1 MLTKYK
7 TGTITY
13 DAIGNPT
20 SYYNGARYAL
30 TWQGRQLMTAS
41 KSGKTLSFSYNKDGI
56 RTSKTVDG
64 VEHIYYINGTQILAE
79 EWDTNLLVYI
89 YDTNGAPI
97 GMRYRRSTD
106 TEGVWYTF
114 WYEKNLQG
122 DVIAVYNEQAPP
134 TTK

>member
-1 MLTKYK
+1 M
-7 TGTITY
+7 
-13 DAIGNPT
+13 
-20 SYYNGARYAL
+20 
-30 TWQGRQLMTAS
+30 
-41 KSGKTLSFSYNKDGI
+41 KSRGKAKIFSSFTCNEDGI
-56 RTSKTVDG
+56 RTSKTVNG

-79 EWDTNLLVYI
+79 EWGTNLLVYV
-89 YDTNGAPI
+89 YDVNGAPI

-122 DVIAVYNEQAPP
+122 DVVAVYNEQAPP